1 MSQLQATTDDIRYAY
16 RLLLGRE
23 PDSEGFRHYCERLQR
38 EKLDPEAIA
47 KWLIESAEFGKRHGV
62 LTRLDTGE
70 CPPPGV
76 VMLRCQAC
84 TQAQLE
90 SPAFRYW
97 ASLLGEV
104 SGRLHRKL
112 WEWCF
117 ITQALYERG
126 MLMESRRGLGFAVG
140 TEPLTGLFAKLGCS
154 IVASDVGEEIARQ
167 EGWVDTNQHANGFAQ
182 LNQRGVCPPE
192 QFAEHVRFREVDM
205 RAIPRDLR
213 GFDFLWSSCALEHLG
228 DLQAGADYVL
238 AAMDCLRAGGVAVHT
253 TELNC
258 DSDVETIEVGGSVVY
273 RKHDLLALADTLQK
287 EGHRVASFDF
297 KLGTTDADRHV
308 EDPPYQGIPQLK
320 LRLGAYASTSFG
332 IIITKGCAAKTCDA

>member
-1 MSQLQATTDDIRYAY
+1 MSPLQATIDDVRYAY

-23 PDSEGFRHYCERLQR
+23 PDTEGLRHYCERLER
-38 EKLDPEAIA
+38 ENLDPEAIA
-47 KWLIESAEFGKRHGV
+47 RYFIGSPEFGKKHGV
-62 LTRLDTGE
+62 LTKVDTNEGE
-70 CPPPGV
+70 CPPAGV

-97 ASLLGEV
+97 ASRLGELP
-104 SGRLHRKL
+104 GTLHRKL

-126 MLMESRRGLGFAVG
+126 MLREGHRGLGFAVG
-140 TEPLTGLFAKLGCS
+140 NEPLTGLFANFGCS
-154 IVASDVGEEIARQ
+154 IVASDVGEEIARK
-167 EGWVDTNQHANGFAQ
+167 EGWVDTDQHATGFAQ
-182 LNQRGVCPPE
+182 LNRRGLCPPQE
-192 QFAEHVRFREVDM
+192 FAERVQFREVDM

-228 DLQAGADYVL
+228 SLQAGADYVL
-238 AAMDCLRAGGVAVHT
+238 DAMACLRQGGVAVHT

-297 KLGTTDADRHV
+297 DLGTSDADRHV
-308 EDPPYQGIPQLK
+308 EEPPYQGSPQLK

-332 IIITKGCAAKTCDA
+332 LIVQKYSQ